1 MKEVDGMEIT
11 KPNQQSGMRGNRSMS
26 GRSDSC
32 AKGMRQAR
40 RGWCPN
46 NYGRCEEIF
55 RNGGVVPVPRGFS
68 LEFPGITNLFN
79 DILNDNRPLWKI
91 PECEIPSYNL
101 YYNDDQFLVL
111 LCIPGADANSFQIEL
126 EEGTLNIN
134 YKQKQLVNREQWKEY
149 IITERGPNK
158 TLNPRTGQI
167 SLQLFDE
174 VPVIPESAQAT
185 YDDGVLTIV
194 IDKKKK
200 AKLAHKI
207 ALQSAEH
214 YKCKEITDSGRESPM
229 L

>member
-1 MKEVDGMEIT
+1 MGLKEQ
-11 KPNQQSGMRGNRSMS
+11 KPIKNQGMRGNRSMS
-26 GRSDSC
+26 GMYDSC
-32 AKGMRQAR
+32 EKGMRQAR
-40 RGWCPN
+40 RGWCQN
-46 NYGRCEEIF
+46 NYGRFDEMF

-79 DILNDNRPLWKI
+79 DIINDNRPLWKFQ
-91 PECEIPSYNL
+91 ECEIPSYNL

-149 IITERGPNK
+149 IITERVPNK
-158 TLNPRTGQI
+158 ALNPRTGQI

-185 YDDGVLTIV
+185 YDDGMLTIV

-214 YKCKEITDSGRESPM
+214 YKCKEFPPVQELEEKPEV
-229 L
+229 